1 MAMIICSAKRTG
13 GIVRMNIGIF
23 ILCVAR
29 NQVVLGVIILT
40 LLFKQSFRYLGGGG

>member
-1 MAMIICSAKRTG
+1 MRII
-13 GIVRMNIGIF
+13 IGVF

-29 NQVVLGVIILT
+29 NQVMLGVIILA